1 MIWRIGEIA
10 RGLGLA
16 PPIVVVVI
24 FIHVTNCL
32 GYMVIV
38 IADRELRNVRSPCS
52 EARSR
57 LSRPSRGLRWKDVS
71 AHQAIEGK
79 EAFKSEAH
87 DSNSGSRSPTGVIG
101 IFKEQS
107 QTSDTEVAL
116 ACNLERAISIKWNAP
131 ASRSLRRTR
140 WAESPPFVVP
150 LMSQPLIRS
159 SCTLREDRASFCT
172 HRVSGG
178 PTASYDSDEVLGYW

>member
-57 LSRPSRGLRWKDVS
+57 LSRSSRGLQWKDVS
-71 AHQAIEGK
+71 AHQAREGE
-79 EAFKSEAH
+79 EAFKSEAC
-87 DSNSGSRSPTGVIG
+87 DSNSSRSPTGVIG

-107 QTSDTEVAL
+107 PTSDTEVTL
-116 ACNLERAISIKWNAP
+116 ACNLERAISVKWNAP

-140 WAESPPFVVP
+140 RAESPLVVP

-159 SCTLREDRASFCT
+159 SCTLREDRTSFCT

-178 PTASYDSDEVLGYW
+178 PTTSYDSDEVLGYW